1 MPRYSMSTLR
11 NPSEG
16 RMAAAHVADASRRP
30 HDTARP
36 YETGAPL
43 ILPEVE
49 VVREGRVEPFL
60 HAHPTLSSAA
70 VRWAGLAVE
79 DYSIPACVIPR
90 HEHVENFLHVVLRGS
105 VKY

>member
-1 MPRYSMSTLR
+1 
-11 NPSEG
+11 
-16 RMAAAHVADASRRP
+16 MAAAHVADASRPP

-43 ILPEVE
+43 ILPGVE

-79 DYSIPACVIPR
+79 TTPSQRASYRDTSTSRTSYTWCCVGR
-90 HEHVENFLHVVLRGS
+90 SNTRC
-105 VKY
+105 